1 MKPLMERTAV
11 MGMQISRGSYAQ
23 FVDSIIESARDKE
36 SAYVCVANVHMLG
49 ETHKSKS
56 FAAVVNGAR
65 FITPDGKPLT
75 WALRL
80 LKGVRQER
88 VAGMDL
94 LPDLLK
100 VAEARNIPVY
110 FYGGLQETLDRTATY
125 LEENFPRLSVAGLY
139 SPPFRQLS
147 SEEEENAIR
156 KINRSG
162 ARIVFVALGCPK
174 QEKWMSSMQGRIHA
188 LMIGV
193 GGALPV
199 MVGTQK
205 RAPGWMQ
212 KGGLE
217 WVYRLL
223 QEPRRLFSRYAV
235 TNSLFLYLL
244 SKAYLRQVFLRKR

>member
-1 MKPLMERTAV
+1 MEKTSV
-11 MGMQISRGSYAQ
+11 LGMQISRGPYIQ
-23 FVDSIIESARDKE
+23 FTSSIIEAVKE
-36 SAYVCVANVHMLG
+36 KKSAYVCVANVHMLI
-49 ETHKSKS
+49 EAYRHRN
-56 FAAVVNGAR
+56 FAAIVNGAD

-100 VAEARNIPVY
+100 ISEEERIPVY
-110 FYGGLQETLDRTATY
+110 FYGGEQEALDRTETFLKKNY
-125 LEENFPRLSVAGLY
+125 PFLPIAGLY

-147 SEEEENAIR
+147 GAEEEGIIQN
-156 KINRSG
+156 INHSG
-162 ARIVFVALGCPK
+162 ARMVFVILGCPK
-174 QEKWMSSMQGRIHA
+174 QEKWMASMLGRVQA

-199 MVGTQK
+199 MIGIQK

-212 KGGLE
+212 KIGLE
-217 WVYRLL
+217 WMYRLL
-223 QEPRRLFSRYAV
+223 QEPRRLFSRYAM

-244 SKAYLRQVFLRKR
+244 SKAYLRRLFLRK

>member
-1 MKPLMERTAV
+1 MMERTAV
-11 MGMQISRGSYAQ
+11 LGMQISRGSYAQ
-23 FVDSIIESARDKE
+23 FVDSIIESAESKE
-36 SAYVCVANVHMLG
+36 SAYVCVANVHMLT
-49 ETHKSKS
+49 ETYKNKN
-56 FAAVVNGAR
+56 FAAVVNGAD

-100 VAEARNIPVY
+100 LAEEKKIPVY
-110 FYGGLQETLDRTATY
+110 FYGGQQETLDRTQTY
-125 LEENFPRLSVAGLY
+125 LKERFPLLSIAGLY

-147 SEEEENAIR
+147 NAEEENVIEN
-156 KINRSG
+156 INRSG
-162 ARIVFVALGCPK
+162 ARMVFVALGCPK
-174 QEKWMSSMQGRIHA
+174 QEKWMSSMQGRVHA

-199 MVGTQK
+199 MIGAQK

-223 QEPRRLFSRYAV
+223 QEPRRLFSRYAI

-244 SKAYLRQVFLRKR
+244 SKAYLRQVFLRKG

>member
-1 MKPLMERTAV
+1 MERSAV
-11 MGMQISRGSYAQ
+11 LGMQINRGSYAQ
-23 FVDSIIESARDKE
+23 FVHSIIESARKRE
-36 SAYVCVANVHMLG
+36 SAYVCVANVHMLM
-49 ETHKSKS
+49 ETYKNKK
-56 FAAVVNGAR
+56 FAAVVNGAH

-100 VAEARNIPVY
+100 LAEERKIPVY
-110 FYGGLQETLDRTATY
+110 FYGGQQETLDRTETY
-125 LEENFPRLSVAGLY
+125 LEERFPLLSVAGLY
-139 SPPFRQLS
+139 SPPFRPLS
-147 SEEEENAIR
+147 ISEEEDVIKN
-156 KINRSG
+156 INRSG
-162 ARIVFVALGCPK
+162 AKMVFVALGCPK
-174 QEKWMSSMQGRIHA
+174 QEKWMSSMQGRVHA

-199 MVGTQK
+199 MIGTQK

-223 QEPRRLFSRYAV
+223 QEPRRLFSRYAI
-235 TNSLFLYLL
+235 TNSLFIYLL
-244 SKAYLRQVFLRKR
+244 SKAYLRQLFLRKR